1 MSNFIFHAEVVPV
14 LKALAGFTARNDIR
28 WYLNGIHCVQEGAS
42 VRLEASDSHSVARV
56 TVAGVYIDMPA
67 PELILSPAGMARLE
81 EQNFYTDLEL
91 NPSCYQLIGESLP
104 DVPVQC
110 RAKYPDLA
118 KAEKEVRDRFDPA
131 AGYTHSFKL
140 KLLQPILKAK
150 KHISARKRADSTD
163 ADRLITLTMRGLRR
177 DDVDRYGKQYGGAL
191 EFSFP
196 VSIMPA
202 NAASDFSGL
211 VLSVADEE
219 RR

>member
-1 MSNFIFHAEVVPV
+1 MSDLIFKAEVVPV
-14 LKALAGFTARNDIR
+14 VKAIAGFTAKNDIR
-28 WYLNGIHCVQEGAS
+28 WYLNGIHCVKEGAS
-42 VRLEASDSHSVARV
+42 VRLEASDSHSIARV
-56 TVAGVYIDMPA
+56 TIAGAYIDMPA

-81 EQNFYTDLEL
+81 ERNFYTDLEL
-91 NPSCYQLIGESLP
+91 NPSCYQLSGESLP

-131 AGYTHSFKL
+131 AGYTHAFKL
-140 KLLQPILKAK
+140 KFLQPILKAK
-150 KHISARKRADSTD
+150 KHLSARRSKDSPD
-163 ADRLITLTMRGLRR
+163 FERLVTLTMHGLKR
-177 DDVDRYGKQYGGAL
+177 DSERFGGVL

-211 VLSVADEE
+211 VLSVADETG
-219 RR
+219 R